1 MHGIGSLK
9 YLKPLSLAV
18 VLAASTFSNASTIT
32 FDLVGVTSSAG
43 TLTGTVDIDSAT
55 KLVTAAQITLN
66 DLLAGNPVF
75 TTPGSQATHNG
86 VGQSLIVGAS
96 NGPLNSGGELK
107 LYYDVTSFGTG
118 SGILDICLQG
128 LACGDRGA
136 VASDLL
142 LYGNNG
148 TQGPVYLTAGELEPP
163 TPESASSPVPE
174 PSSLVL
180 IGTGI
185 FFGALL
191 LARFSGRGNEA
202 EQS

>member
-1 MHGIGSLK
+1 VHDIGSLK

-18 VLAASTFSNASTIT
+18 LAVSTFSNASTIT

-66 DLLAGNPVF
+66 DILAGNPVF
-75 TTPGSQATHNG
+75 NTPGSQATHNG
-86 VGQSLIVGAS
+86 VGQSFIVGATNS
-96 NGPLNSGGELK
+96 PLNSGGELK
-107 LYYDVTSFGTG
+107 LYYDITSFGTG

-128 LACGDRGA
+128 VACGDRGT

-142 LYGNNG
+142 LYGGDG
-148 TQGPVYLTAGELEPP
+148 TQGPVYLTAGEFEP
-163 TPESASSPVPE
+163 TAPESSSSPVPE

-191 LARFSGRGNEA
+191 LARFGGGGSEV
-202 EQS
+202 EHS